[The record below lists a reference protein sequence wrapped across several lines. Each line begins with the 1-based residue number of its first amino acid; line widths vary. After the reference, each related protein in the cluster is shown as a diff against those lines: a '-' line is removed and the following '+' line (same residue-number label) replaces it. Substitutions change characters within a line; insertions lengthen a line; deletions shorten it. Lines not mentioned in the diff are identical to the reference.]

1 MENVRDM
8 GGLNLFTMEVIGV
21 VILLVALVWVVM
33 RTRSKG
39 RETSNPRTEQATREN
54 YEAEDRAAK
63 EKEL

>member
-1 MENVRDM
+1 MDT

-21 VILLVALVWVVM
+21 VILLAVLIWAVM

-39 RETSNPRTEQATREN
+39 KSTSNPRTEQATRDL

-63 EKEL
+63 REES

>member
-1 MENVRDM
+1 MDT

-21 VILLVALVWVVM
+21 VILLAVLIWAVL

-39 RETSNPRTEQATREN
+39 ISTSNPRTEQATRDL

-63 EKEL
+63 REES